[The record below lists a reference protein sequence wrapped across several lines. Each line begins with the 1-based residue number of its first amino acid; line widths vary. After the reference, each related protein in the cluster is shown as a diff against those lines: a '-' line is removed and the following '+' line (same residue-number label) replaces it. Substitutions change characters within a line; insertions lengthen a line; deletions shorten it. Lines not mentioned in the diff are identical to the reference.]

1 MKYPISTGQAA
12 RVLNT
17 TEPRLAEQVRRGK
30 IQPEPEVIA
39 GRRLWHREHLLEAA
53 EHLGILTDELRAR
66 IELEVADVA

>member
-1 MKYPISTGQAA
+1 MKYPMSTGQAA

-39 GRRLWHREHLLEAA
+39 GRRLWHRDHLLQAA
-53 EHLGILTDELRAR
+53 EHLGVSADALNTRLEQ
-66 IELEVADVA
+66 EVA